1 VLHTPSGSEYVRNLS
16 KFLVALVPV
25 LFLLLL
31 WPASALGQDEPSCR
45 FHGTVTAGGEPVADG
60 TEIKAIILDKTFFT
74 TAVTVDGVS
83 TYELVIVQPA
93 DRDFTDKYI
102 TFIVGTRP
110 ADQKLTQFVPG
121 GDVEVNLTTAGEVAG
136 PTLLPTVAVLL
147 LLGAVTVALS
157 PLNRRLSGLPAGRYG
172 VAVLVAGF
180 VAGAIWLLS
189 QFEWTWREFPVDI
202 FIPVV
207 DWGEAV
213 EDWAGRNLDPLFD
226 FITVVI
232 REPLL
237 FFRKLLGQWLPWWV
251 VLTIFTGV
259 AGWLGG
265 RRIAALAAIGMFF
278 VGGMGLWPEAMDTL
292 SIMMVAVIVA
302 VAVGIPTGI
311 LAGRSDRF
319 ESAIRPVLDVM
330 QTMPSFVY
338 LVPVVLFLGL
348 GMVPGVIATF
358 IYAVPPCIRLTSLG
372 IRQVSPEV
380 VEAGR
385 AFGSS
390 PWQLL
395 IKVQLPLSLP
405 SIMAGVTQTI
415 MLALAMVVI
424 ASMVGA
430 QGLGMVVLEGIKD
443 LEVGKAFTGGAGI
456 VVLAIIL
463 DRISQG
469 IGKGRRIQQSP
480 G

>member
-1 VLHTPSGSEYVRNLS
+1 MTVLSRS
-16 KFLVALVPV
+16 LVV
-25 LFLLLL
+25 LAPILLLLLL
-31 WPASALGQDEPSCR
+31 WPSTALAQDEPSCR
-45 FHGTVTAGGEPVADG
+45 FHGNVTAGGEPVADG
-60 TEIKAIILDKTFFT
+60 TEIKAIIFDKTFVT
-74 TAVTVDGVS
+74 TSVNVDGVS
-83 TYELVIVQPA
+83 TYVLVIVQPS
-93 DRDFTDKYI
+93 DRDFTDKYV
-102 TFIVGTRP
+102 TFIVGTHP
-110 ADQKLTQFVPG
+110 ADQRLSQFVPG
-121 GDVEVNLTTAGEVAG
+121 GDFEVNLTTAGEVAG
-136 PTLLPTVAVLL
+136 PTLLPTIAMLL
-147 LLGAVTVALS
+147 LLGAVLIALS
-157 PLNRRLSGLPAGRYG
+157 PLRQRLGKLPTGRYAL
-172 VAVLVAGF
+172 AVLVAGL
-180 VAGAIWLLS
+180 VVGAIWLLS
-189 QFEWTWREFPVDI
+189 QFEWTWREFPADI
-202 FIPVV
+202 FIPVL

-237 FFRKLLGQWLPWWV
+237 FFRRLLGDWLPWWA
-251 VLTIFTGV
+251 VLTILTGV

-265 RRIAALAAIGMFF
+265 RRIAALAALGLFF

-292 SIMMVAVIVA
+292 SIMIVAVIVS

-311 LAGRSDRF
+311 LAGWSDRF

-348 GMVPGVIATF
+348 GMVPGVIATV
-358 IYAVPPCIRLTSLG
+358 IYSVPPCIRLTSLG
-372 IRQVSPEV
+372 IRQVTPDV

-395 IKVQLPLSLP
+395 VKVQLPLSLP
-405 SIMAGVTQTI
+405 NIMAGVTQTI

-430 QGLGMVVLEGIKD
+430 EGLGMVVLEGIKD

-469 IGKGRRIQQSP
+469 IAKGGRVQQSV